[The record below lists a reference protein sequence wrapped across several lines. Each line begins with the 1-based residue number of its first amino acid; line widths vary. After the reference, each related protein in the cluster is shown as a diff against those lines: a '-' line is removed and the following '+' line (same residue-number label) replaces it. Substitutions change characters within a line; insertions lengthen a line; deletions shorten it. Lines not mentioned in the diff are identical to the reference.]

1 MGTQL
6 MIWSFGFQMHYGPHF
21 EIIALEF
28 LKPISKIFLKPIS
41 KIFVLA
47 ILKPKPN
54 WGSLCLG
61 FYS

>member
-21 EIIALEF
+21 EIIVFEF
-28 LKPISKIFLKPIS
+28 FNVKPIS

-54 WGSLCLG
+54 SSSLCLC

>member
-6 MIWSFGFQMHYGPHF
+6 MISSFGFQMHYGPHF

-28 LKPISKIFLKPIS
+28 FNVKPIS

-47 ILKPKPN
+47 IFKPKPN
-54 WGSLCLG
+54 WGSLCSG

>member
-28 LKPISKIFLKPIS
+28 FKPIS

-54 WGSLCLG
+54 RGSLCLG